1 MMNIDQRPSSAPL
14 PSSAPHAKPVATR
27 GEARIR
33 RAFLLSLVLSAALAL
48 IAGVAYLLLSSKAPA
63 PVAEAEIALPRLAP
77 AEEAAPADDRAATP
91 TTAPAVHF
99 TDITEAAGI
108 DFVHTNGAYG
118 ERLMP
123 ETIGS
128 GAAFFDYDRDGDQ
141 DLFLV
146 NSREWA
152 GHETLPEQPT
162 QRLYRNDGSGRFED
176 VTAGSG
182 LDIATY
188 GMGVAIGDVDGDG
201 WPDLYLTTL
210 NANRLFR
217 NVPAP
222 DAAADGSGDGGRR
235 FEEITDTAGV
245 AGRDDAWS
253 SSAAFLDYDRDGDL
267 DLFVVSYV
275 KWSRE
280 IDLEIDFR
288 LTGLGRAYG
297 APLNFV
303 GTDNLLYRNDG
314 VVADGPVSGEEP
326 RFTDVSAAAGIRVPD
341 PITGNPVGKGLG
353 VVPCDYDGDGWLD
366 LVVVNDTVRNFLYR
380 NLGDGRFEET
390 AIFEG
395 VAYDRNGKGTS
406 AMGVDAAY
414 FREDA
419 DLGIAVGNFANE
431 MASLFVTTDGRPPFV
446 DEAVLEGLG
455 PASRIP
461 LTFGLMFFDYDL
473 DGREDLLLANGHL
486 EHEIHKVQQSQ
497 HYAQPASLFWNCGDA
512 CGARF
517 VHLPPTREAVGDL
530 AQDLVGRGIAFA
542 DIDADGDL
550 DVLITQNGRRPALL
564 RNDQRLDHHWLRL
577 ELIGEAPNTDAIGA
591 RVELSAGGV
600 TRVRELRP
608 TRGYLSQVERPVTF
622 GLGALADPA
631 TVSLRI
637 RWPDGSEQTVKP
649 QALDTTLTIRQ
660 DSGDA

>member
-1 MMNIDQRPSSAPL
+1 MNIEQRPPSDSS
-14 PSSAPHAKPVATR
+14 PVPTR

-33 RAFLLSLVLSAALAL
+33 RAFLVSLAALG
-48 IAGVAYLLLSSKAPA
+48 AGAVFAGILYLLLLSPAEA
-63 PVAEAEIALPRLAP
+63 PVEEAEIALPAV
-77 AEEAAPADDRAATP
+77 APADAAASAMP
-91 TTAPAVHF
+91 PPVRF

-108 DFVHTNGAYG
+108 GFVHVNGAYG

-152 GHETLPEQPT
+152 GHETLDAPPT

-176 VTAGSG
+176 ASAGSG
-182 LDIATY
+182 LDLATY
-188 GMGVAIGDVDGDG
+188 GMGVAVGDVDGDG
-201 WPDLYLTTL
+201 WEDLYLTTL

-217 NVPAP
+217 NVPA
-222 DAAADGSGDGGRR
+222 AGQTGDGGRR
-235 FEEITDTAGV
+235 FEEITDSAGV

-267 DLFVVSYV
+267 DLFVVNYV
-275 KWSRE
+275 KWSRD

-297 APLNFV
+297 APVNFV
-303 GTDNLLYRNDG
+303 GTDNVLYRNDG
-314 VVADGPVSGEEP
+314 VGDDGQV
-326 RFTDVSAAAGIRVPD
+326 RFTDVTATAGIRVPD
-341 PITGNPVGKGLG
+341 PVTGNPVGKGLG
-353 VVPCDYDGDGWLD
+353 VVPFDYDGDGWQD
-366 LVVVNDTVRNFLYR
+366 LIVVNDTVRNFLYR

-406 AMGVDAAY
+406 AMGVDVAH
-414 FREDA
+414 FRDDA
-419 DLGIAVGNFANE
+419 DLGVAVGNFANE
-431 MASLFVTTDGRPPFV
+431 MASLFVTTAGRPPFV

-497 HYAQPASLFWNCGDA
+497 HYAQPASLFWNCGEA

-517 VHLPPTREAVGDL
+517 VPVPPEPDAVGDL
-530 AQDLVGRGIAFA
+530 AQDLVGRGIAYA

-564 RNDQRLDHHWLRL
+564 RNDQGLGRHWLRV
-577 ELIGEAPNTDAIGA
+577 ELVGRPPNTGAIGA
-591 RVELSAGGV
+591 RLELTAGGI
-600 TRVRELRP
+600 TRYRDVRP

-622 GLGALADPA
+622 GLGTLDDPTA
-631 TVSLRI
+631 VTLRI
-637 RWPDGSEQTVKP
+637 IWPDGSEQTLMP
-649 QALDTTLTIRQ
+649 DALDTTLTIRQ
-660 DSGDA
+660 GPDDV

>member
-1 MMNIDQRPSSAPL
+1 MNIEQRPPSHAPSSAKSPT
-14 PSSAPHAKPVATR
+14 SR

-33 RAFLLSLVLSAALAL
+33 RAFLLSLAVIAALGGGA
-48 IAGVAYLLLSSKAPA
+48 AAVYLLLLREPA
-63 PVAEAEIALPRLAP
+63 SPLVEEAEIALPQVAP
-77 AEEAAPADDRAATP
+77 AERGAASGDAAVDRTTP
-91 TTAPAVHF
+91 PAVHF
-99 TDITEAAGI
+99 SDITEAAGI

-146 NSREWA
+146 NSREWT
-152 GHETLPEQPT
+152 GHETLPKQPT
-162 QRLYRNDGSGRFED
+162 QKLYRNDGTGHFED
-176 VTAGSG
+176 VSAGSG
-182 LDIATY
+182 LGITAY
-188 GMGVAIGDVDGDG
+188 GMGVGVGDVDGDG
-201 WPDLYLTTL
+201 WDDLYLTTL
-210 NANRLFR
+210 NANYLFR
-217 NVPAP
+217 NV
-222 DAAADGSGDGGRR
+222 AAEDGGRR
-235 FEEITDTAGV
+235 FEDITETAGV

-253 SSAAFLDYDRDGDL
+253 SSAAFLDYDKDGDL
-267 DLFVVSYV
+267 DLFVVNYV

-297 APLNFV
+297 APVNFI

-314 VVADGPVSGEEP
+314 PGEDGQL
-326 RFTDVSAAAGIRVPD
+326 RFTDVSATAGIHVPD

-353 VVPCDYDGDGWLD
+353 VVPFDYDGDGWPD
-366 LVVVNDTVRNFLYR
+366 LMVVNDTVRNFLYH

-406 AMGVDAAY
+406 AMGVDVAQ
-414 FREDA
+414 FRDDA

-431 MASLFVTTDGRPPFV
+431 MASLFVTSDGRPPFV

-486 EHEIHKVQQSQ
+486 EHEINRVQQSQ

-512 CGARF
+512 CQARF
-517 VHLPPTREAVGDL
+517 VHLPPTPAAVGDL
-530 AQDLVGRGIAFA
+530 AQDLVGRGVAFA

-564 RNDQRLDHHWLRL
+564 RNDQALGHHWLRVNL
-577 ELIGEAPNTDAIGA
+577 VGQAPNTDAIGA
-591 RVELSAGGV
+591 RITLTSDGV
-600 TRVRELRP
+600 TRTRDVRP
-608 TRGYLSQVERPVTF
+608 ARGYLSQVERPVTF
-622 GLGALADPA
+622 GLGELADPA
-631 TVSLRI
+631 AISLHI
-637 RWPDGSEQTVKP
+637 LWPDGTEQTLVP
-649 QALDTTLTIRQ
+649 DALDTTLTIHQ
-660 DSGDA
+660 GGDDA

>member
-1 MMNIDQRPSSAPL
+1 MNIEQRP
-14 PSSAPHAKPVATR
+14 PSDAKPAPSR

-33 RAFLLSLVLSAALAL
+33 RAFLYSL
-48 IAGVAYLLLSSKAPA
+48 AGLGGGLVFAGILYLLLLPPAPA
-63 PVAEAEIALPRLAP
+63 PVEEADIRLPQA
-77 AEEAAPADDRAATP
+77 AEEAATP
-91 TTAPAVHF
+91 TIEAAAAPTTPPPVRF
-99 TDITEAAGI
+99 TDITEQAGI
-108 DFVHTNGAYG
+108 DFVHVNGAYG

-152 GHETLPEQPT
+152 GHETLAEPPT
-162 QRLYRNDGSGRFED
+162 QRLYRNDGTGRFED

-182 LDIATY
+182 LALTTY
-188 GMGVAIGDVDGDG
+188 GMGVAVGDVDGDG
-201 WPDLYLTTL
+201 WEDLYLTTL
-210 NANRLFR
+210 NANHLFR
-217 NVPAP
+217 NVPATGEP
-222 DAAADGSGDGGRR
+222 GAAGRR
-235 FEEITDTAGV
+235 FQDITESAGA

-267 DLFVVSYV
+267 DLFVVNYV
-275 KWSRE
+275 KWSRD

-303 GTDNLLYRNDG
+303 GTDNVLYRNDG
-314 VVADGPVSGEEP
+314 LDADGRV

-341 PITGNPVGKGLG
+341 PVTGNPVGKGLG
-353 VVPCDYDGDGWLD
+353 VVPLDYDGDGWQD
-366 LVVVNDTVRNFLYR
+366 LIVVNDTVRNFLFR
-380 NLGDGRFEET
+380 NRGDGRFEET

-406 AMGVDAAY
+406 AMGVDVAH
-414 FREDA
+414 FRDDA

-486 EHEIHKVQQSQ
+486 EHEIHTVQQSQ
-497 HYAQPASLFWNCGDA
+497 RYAQPASLFWNCGQA
-512 CGARF
+512 CGPRF
-517 VHLPPTREAVGDL
+517 VHVPPDPALVGDL
-530 AQDLVGRGIAFA
+530 AQDLVGRGIAYA

-564 RNDQRLDHHWLRL
+564 RNDQGLGHHWLRVQL
-577 ELIGEAPNTDAIGA
+577 EDRPPNTGAIGA
-591 RVELSAGGV
+591 RLELTAAGV
-600 TRVRELRP
+600 TRHREVRP
-608 TRGYLSQVERPVTF
+608 TRGYLSQVERAVTF
-622 GLGALADPA
+622 GLGTLDDPA
-631 TVSLRI
+631 AVRLRVV
-637 RWPDGSEQTVKP
+637 WPDGSEETLTP
-649 QALDTTLTIRQ
+649 QALDSTMILRQ
-660 DSGDA
+660 GRDDA